1 MSSSSRPRGNMYVTT
16 QGLVNLKANYKYTGA
31 DKSIVAAYLQPWWN
45 MAVTWLPLWMAPN
58 LVTLWG
64 FAFIIISYLLSAY
77 YSPYL
82 QGNAP
87 TIIYLFHAFAV
98 FAYQT
103 LDALDGKQARRT
115 KTSSPLGELFD
126 HGCDAVTTTLMA
138 ITCLSSMQ
146 IGAGWYSYFLIL
158 VSNVVFFFAQWEQ
171 YNVGT
176 LTLGYINVT
185 EAQFA
190 VMGVHLTSAFMGPQ
204 FWNSAVPIIGVT
216 WNTLIPLS
224 QLATIGYTI
233 FNNVVDV
240 GSVITQK
247 KLEPISVYTQ
257 LLPTL
262 TCAVLT
268 SLWALGSPSQVL
280 LSHPQ
285 GFFLMIGFMFPN
297 LVGRIVF
304 ARMTGSPFTWQQSLV
319 IPIAIGFVHSVI
331 LRETILSDGVMAW
344 ILALVYMG
352 AYLHWALSIIDVLCE
367 ALGIECLT
375 IPHNKK

>member
-1 MSSSSRPRGNMYVTT
+1 MSSSSTRPRGNMYVTT

-31 DKSIVAAYLQPWWN
+31 DKSIVAAKMQVWWN
-45 MAVTWLPLWMAPN
+45 MAVNWLPLWMAPN
-58 LVTLWG
+58 LVTLLG
-64 FAFIIISYLLSAY
+64 FAFIIVSYLLSAY

-82 QGNAP
+82 TAPAP
-87 TIIYLFHAFAV
+87 TIVYLFHAFAV

-115 KTSSPLGELFD
+115 KTSSALGELFD

-146 IGAGWYSYFLIL
+146 VETGWYAYFLIL

-190 VMGVHLTSAFMGPQ
+190 VMGVHLISAFFGAE
-204 FWNSAVPIIGVT
+204 FWNSPVPILGISY
-216 WNTLIPLS
+216 NTLVPMS

-240 GSVITQK
+240 RAVIAER
-247 KLEPISVYTQ
+247 KLEPVSVYTQ
-257 LLPTL
+257 IIPPLA
-262 TCAVLT
+262 CAVFT
-268 SLWALGSPSQVL
+268 TLWIVVSPSRVL
-280 LSHPQ
+280 FSHPQ
-285 GFFLMIGFMFPN
+285 AFFLMIGFMFPN
-297 LVGRIVF
+297 LVVKIRNFKLKIQVE
-304 ARMTGSPFTWQQSLV
+304 SS
-319 IPIAIGFVHSVI
+319 S
-331 LRETILSDGVMAW
+331 
-344 ILALVYMG
+344 
-352 AYLHWALSIIDVLCE
+352 
-367 ALGIECLT
+367 
-375 IPHNKK
+375 